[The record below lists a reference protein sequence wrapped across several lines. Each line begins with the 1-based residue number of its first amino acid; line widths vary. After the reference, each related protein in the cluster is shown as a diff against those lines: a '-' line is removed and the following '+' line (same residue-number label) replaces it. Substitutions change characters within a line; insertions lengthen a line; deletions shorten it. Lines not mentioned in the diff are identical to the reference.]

1 MSEVLPSLPMDV
13 AVGILVRENG
23 EVLLGKRT
31 PGRPYP
37 GYWEFPGGK
46 VEPGESIE
54 AALKR
59 EFLEELGV
67 TILSQ
72 EAWCCVEYVYP
83 HAHVRLHFF
92 ISTDWQGEP
101 GSREGQEICWQREIL
116 VEPLLPATVPL
127 VRWLDVWRGMEV

>member
-1 MSEVLPSLPMDV
+1 MSLTPIDV
-13 AVGILVRENG
+13 AVGILMRENG
-23 EVLLGKRT
+23 EVLLGKRLMSK
-31 PGRPYP
+31 PYP

-54 AALKR
+54 AALRR
-59 EFLEELGV
+59 EFFEELGV
-67 TILSQ
+67 TIANQ

-92 ISTDWQGEP
+92 ICKDWYGNP
-101 GSREGQEICWQREIL
+101 NSKEGQEICWQSEIL

-127 VRWLDVWRGMEV
+127 ISWLGKLQNVVI